1 MKNTFLTIVSLA
13 IAATAVQATGF
24 ANYFAVIRPTGTVKQ
39 GVGVVSAIRRAV
51 GLYEI
56 KFARPLSACAYFA
69 TILGGT
75 PGMIT
80 AAKKGGVTDT
90 AIVRTFSK
98 AGVRT
103 VCDALASVLFPVG
116 GSLSA
121 THHGVPSGFVA

>member
-1 MKNTFLTIVSLA
+1 MKSGASLVLGAVALA

-39 GVGVVSAIRRAV
+39 GVGVVSATRRAV

-103 VCDALASVLFPVG
+103 DMTFNLLVQCNS
-116 GSLSA
+116 
-121 THHGVPSGFVA
+121 